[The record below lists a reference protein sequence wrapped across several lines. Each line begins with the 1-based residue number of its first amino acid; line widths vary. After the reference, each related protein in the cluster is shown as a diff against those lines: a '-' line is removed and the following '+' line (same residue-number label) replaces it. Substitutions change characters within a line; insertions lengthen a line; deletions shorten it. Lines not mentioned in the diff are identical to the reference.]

1 LDVSVATTSTVVV
14 GWALSLYDAWGGIGG
29 NASVGDTKST
39 GSVGVGSL
47 QNLWVF
53 FKIIEGVGWVTT
65 VATVVTVSLRTG
77 DQLLLRVDNWC
88 GFVLN

>member
-47 QNLWVF
+47 QNLWVGL
-53 FKIIEGVGWVTT
+53 KVIESIDWETT
-65 VATVVTVSLRTG
+65 VATVVSVS
-77 DQLLLRVDNWC
+77 
-88 GFVLN
+88 